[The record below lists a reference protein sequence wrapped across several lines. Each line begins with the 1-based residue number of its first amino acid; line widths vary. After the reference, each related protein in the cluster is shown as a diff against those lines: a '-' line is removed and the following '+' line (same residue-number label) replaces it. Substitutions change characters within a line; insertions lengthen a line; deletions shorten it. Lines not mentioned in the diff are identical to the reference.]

1 MTAPHDRSPATER
14 ERLLDRLAALER
26 SGRPGAVATVVRVA
40 GSSYRQAGARMLF
53 GADGERVG
61 MLSAGCFDLDD
72 RARHA
77 MRTGRTSRRRYDTT
91 APADAVI
98 GSGSG
103 CQGVVDIL
111 LAPVD
116 DGRRPTLRECLE
128 PPLRHGRPAVL
139 ATVVEPPAADPAR
152 APLGARL
159 LVTGNGRTPAA
170 TATAATATGSLGGA
184 GLDAAVERDARALLG
199 AERVTVGRYPAGAG
213 TAQVMIEGLAP
224 PRRLTVF
231 GAGDDAIP
239 LAAIG
244 AHAGLTVTLID
255 HRPAY
260 ADPQRHP
267 AAAAVLLA
275 ADPAGAVRRIAPGP
289 RTACVLATHDYLRDA
304 AILAALKETPAGYVG
319 VIGPRSRAER
329 LIAESGWT
337 DGDSGR
343 LYCPAGL
350 DVGAQT
356 PAEIALSVV
365 AEVLGVLSAR
375 TAGHLRDRAGPI
387 HDRPP

>member
-1 MTAPHDRSPATER
+1 MTER
-14 ERLLDRLAALER
+14 ERLLDRLAAMER
-26 SGRPGAVATVVRVA
+26 GGQPGAVATVVRVA

-53 GADGERVG
+53 GADGDRVG

-72 RARHA
+72 RAQRA
-77 MRTGRTSRRRYDTT
+77 MRTGRTSRHRYDTT
-91 APADAVI
+91 APADAVL

-111 LAPVD
+111 VAPVD
-116 DGRRPTLRECLE
+116 DGHRPPLRECLE
-128 PPLRHGRPAVL
+128 PPLRQGRPAAL

-159 LVTGNGRTPAA
+159 LVTGDGPAR
-170 TATAATATGSLGGA
+170 GSLGGA
-184 GLDAAVERDARALLG
+184 GLDEAVERDARRRLG
-199 AERVTVGRYPAGAG
+199 SERVTVGRYPAGGG
-213 TAQVMIEGLAP
+213 TAQVMIEGLTP
-224 PRRLTVF
+224 VRRLAVF
-231 GAGDDAIP
+231 GAGDDAVP

-244 AHAGLTVTLID
+244 AQAGLTVTLID

-267 AAAAVLLA
+267 AAAAVLMA

-289 RTACVLATHDYLRDA
+289 RTACVSATHDYLRDA
-304 AILAALKETPAGYVG
+304 AILAALKGTSAGYVG

-329 LIAESGWT
+329 LIAESAWEP
-337 DGDSGR
+337 GDLDR

-350 DVGAQT
+350 DIGAHT
-356 PAEIALSVV
+356 PEEIALSVV
-365 AEVLGVLSAR
+365 AEIVGVLAAR

-387 HDRPP
+387 HGRPP

>member
-1 MTAPHDRSPATER
+1 MTER
-14 ERLLDRLAALER
+14 ERLLDRLAAPER
-26 SGRPGAVATVVRVA
+26 GGRPGAVATVVRVA

-72 RARHA
+72 RARAA
-77 MRTGRTSRRRYDTT
+77 MRTGRASRHRYDTT

-103 CQGVVDIL
+103 CQGVIDVLI
-111 LAPVD
+111 APID
-116 DGRRPTLRECLE
+116 DGHRPTLRECLE
-128 PPLRHGRPAVL
+128 PPLRHGRPAAL
-139 ATVVEPPAADPAR
+139 ATVVEPPDADPAR

-159 LVTGNGRTPAA
+159 LVTADGPV
-170 TATAATATGSLGGA
+170 TGSLGGA
-184 GLDAAVERDARALLG
+184 GLDAAVERDARSLLG
-199 AERVTVGRYPAGAG
+199 SERVTVGRYPAGAG

-224 PRRLTVF
+224 PRRLAVF
-231 GAGDDAIP
+231 GAGDDAVP

-244 AHAGLTVTLID
+244 AQAGLTVTVID

-267 AAAAVLLA
+267 AAAAVLLD

-329 LIAESGWT
+329 LIAESGW
-337 DGDSGR
+337 DAGDADR

-365 AEVLGVLSAR
+365 AEILGALSAR

>member
-1 MTAPHDRSPATER
+1 MTAPHDRSPVTER

-26 SGRPGAVATVVRVA
+26 GRRPGAVATVVRVA
-40 GSSYRQAGARMLF
+40 GSGYRQAGARMLF

-72 RARHA
+72 RARA
-77 MRTGRTSRRRYDTT
+77 VMRTGRASRHRYDTT

-103 CQGVVDIL
+103 CQGVIDVL

-116 DGRRPTLRECLE
+116 DGHRPTLRECLE
-128 PPLRHGRPAVL
+128 PPLRHGRPAAL
-139 ATVVEPPAADPAR
+139 ATVVEPPDADPAR

-159 LVTGNGRTPAA
+159 LVTADGPV
-170 TATAATATGSLGGA
+170 TGSLGGA
-184 GLDAAVERDARALLG
+184 GLDAAVERDARSLLG
-199 AERVTVGRYPAGAG
+199 SERVTVGRYPAGAG

-224 PRRLTVF
+224 PRRLAVF
-231 GAGDDAIP
+231 GAGDDAVP

-244 AHAGLTVTLID
+244 AQAGLTVTLID

-267 AAAAVLLA
+267 AAAAVLLD

-304 AILAALKETPAGYVG
+304 AILAALKQTRAGYVG

-329 LIAESGWT
+329 LIAESGW
-337 DGDSGR
+337 DAGDADR

-365 AEVLGVLSAR
+365 AEILGALSAR